1 MTDLDLSFAESA
13 RALEVDAIE
22 GGRSLNEFTLDPQT
36 SVNDEEVPVLGRSVD
51 DAEETA
57 ERVSLIRRFLEYAR
71 LAYEQRG
78 LVYPFQSAAGGDS
91 LEIVP
96 GHEPVAK
103 RCAEISAMIRKGQ
116 PISKQF
122 EETAFRA
129 LQKLVGGWAVCIG
142 APRRNGTGA
151 ELAIREFRRCLTRW
165 ETGGSWPSDFARNGD
180 HGADGFI
187 ILGRAWGGP
196 IVFFQA
202 KNTNLDIKDH
212 PEEFARHP
220 EIIHDWFGKR
230 WNQHRIIIPIIAT
243 NSVLTLEMKDRFFEA
258 RGNSAVHM
266 IDAVD
271 ILYTEVGSP
280 RHHLRRQQCIVY

>member
-1 MTDLDLSFAESA
+1 MTVFDLSFAESG
-13 RALEVDAIE
+13 RALEIDAIE

-36 SVNDEEVPVLGRSVD
+36 SFNDEEVPVLGRSVD

-57 ERVSLIRRFLEYAR
+57 ERVSLIRGFLQYAR

-78 LVYPFQSAAGGDS
+78 FVYPFQSSAGGDS

-96 GHEPVAK
+96 GHELVAE
-103 RCAEISAMIRKGQ
+103 RCAELSAMIRKGQ
-116 PISKQF
+116 PVAKQF
-122 EETAFRA
+122 EDTAFRA
-129 LQKLVGGWAVCIG
+129 LQKLIGGWAACVG
-142 APRRNGTGA
+142 APRNNRMGA
-151 ELAIREFRRCLTRW
+151 EQAIREFRRCLTRW
-165 ETGGSWPSDFARNGD
+165 EAGGSWPSDFARNGD

-212 PEEFARHP
+212 PEEFARLP

-230 WNQHRIIIPIIAT
+230 WNQHRIIIPVIAT
-243 NSVLTLEMKDRFFEA
+243 NSILTFEMKDRFFES
-258 RGNSAVHM
+258 RGTAAVHM

-271 ILYTEVGSP
+271 ILCAERISP
-280 RHHLRRQQCIVY
+280 RHSLRRQRCILY